1 MMNTKLL
8 RRRFAALVPMGL
20 VVALAMTGCGSG
32 GGGGGGNTG
41 GAEQKTITIAT
52 SNDAPFSFT
61 EQGSGELKGID
72 GDMINAIAE
81 SKGWKVKVFTS
92 EFATLIAALNAKKA
106 DAIVDAMYIT
116 DERKK
121 EINFTDPWY
130 TEGEAMVVPAD
141 SSLASRDDVKGKVLG
156 AQTGTVF
163 KDLVDS
169 LGGSQVKLFD
179 SQAALL
185 AAVENKQV
193 DAVFT
198 DSAVIGYSLVQKPN
212 PKLKLVS
219 PYTPYYPGIIGAGV
233 RKDDTQLLQD
243 LNSGLAELKKTP
255 KYLEILKK
263 YGLGE
268 ANMSK

>member
-1 MMNTKLL
+1 MKTKFL
-8 RRRFAALVPMGL
+8 RKRFAALVPMG
-20 VVALAMTGCGSG
+20 VAVALAMTACGSTG
-32 GGGGGGNTG
+32 GGGGATG
-41 GAEQKTITIAT
+41 GGDQKTITIAT

-61 EQGSGELKGID
+61 DQATGELKGID
-72 GDMINAIAE
+72 GEMINAIAE
-81 SKGWKVKVFTS
+81 AKGWKIKVFTS
-92 EFATLIAALNAKKA
+92 EYATLIAALNAKKA

-116 DERKK
+116 EDRKK
-121 EINFTDPWY
+121 QINFTDPWY

-141 SSLASRDDVKGKVLG
+141 STLASRDDVKGKVLG

-212 PKLKLVS
+212 PKLKIV
-219 PYTPYYPGIIGAGV
+219 TPYEPFYPGIIGAGV
-233 RKDDTQLLQD
+233 RKEDTQLLQD
-243 LNSGLAELKKTP
+243 LNSGLADLKKSP

-268 ANMSK
+268 ANMAK

>member
-1 MMNTKLL
+1 MMKTKIL
-8 RRRFAALVPMGL
+8 RKRFAALVPMG
-20 VVALAMTGCGSG
+20 VAVALAMTACGSG
-32 GGGGGGNTG
+32 GSGGGASGGG
-41 GAEQKTITIAT
+41 DQKTITIAT

-61 EQGSGELKGID
+61 DQASGELKGID
-72 GDMINAIAE
+72 GEMINAIAQA
-81 SKGWKVKVFTS
+81 KGWKIKVFTS
-92 EFATLIAALNAKKA
+92 EYATLIAALNAKKA
-106 DAIVDAMYIT
+106 DVIVDAMYIT
-116 DERKK
+116 DDRKK
-121 EINFTDPWY
+121 QINFTDPWY

-141 SSLASRDDVKGKVLG
+141 STLASRDDVKGKVLG

-219 PYTPYYPGIIGAGV
+219 PYKPFYPGIIGAGV
-233 RKDDTQLLQD
+233 RKEDSQLLQD
-243 LNSGLAELKKTP
+243 LNSGLADLKKSS
-255 KYLEILKK
+255 KYQEILKK
-263 YGLGE
+263 YGLTE
-268 ANMSK
+268 ANAVK

>member
-1 MMNTKLL
+1 MMNTKML
-8 RRRFAALVPMGL
+8 RKRFAALVPMG
-20 VVALAMTGCGSG
+20 VAVALAMTACGSG
-32 GGGGGGNTG
+32 GGGGGASG
-41 GAEQKTITIAT
+41 GGEQKTITIAT

-61 EQGSGELKGID
+61 DQASGELKGID
-72 GDMINAIAE
+72 GEMINAIAQA
-81 SKGWKVKVFTS
+81 KGWKIKVFTS
-92 EFATLIAALNAKKA
+92 EYATLIAALNAKKA
-106 DAIVDAMYIT
+106 DVIVDAMYIT
-116 DERKK
+116 DDRKK
-121 EINFTDPWY
+121 QINFTDPWY

-141 SSLASRDDVKGKVLG
+141 STLASRDDVKGKVLG

-179 SQAALL
+179 SQASLL

-219 PYTPYYPGIIGAGV
+219 PYKPFYPGIIGAGV
-233 RKDDTQLLQD
+233 RKEDSQLLQD
-243 LNSGLAELKKTP
+243 LNSGLADLKKTP

-263 YGLGE
+263 YGLTE
-268 ANMSK
+268 ANAVK

>member
-1 MMNTKLL
+1 MMNTKIL
-8 RRRFAALVPMGL
+8 RKRFAALVPMG
-20 VVALAMTGCGSG
+20 VAVALAMTACGSG
-32 GGGGGGNTG
+32 GGGGGASG
-41 GAEQKTITIAT
+41 GGEQKTITIAT

-61 EQGSGELKGID
+61 DQASGELKGID
-72 GDMINAIAE
+72 GEMINAIAQA
-81 SKGWKVKVFTS
+81 KGWKIKVFTS
-92 EFATLIAALNAKKA
+92 EYATLIAALNAKKA
-106 DAIVDAMYIT
+106 DVIVDAMYIT
-116 DERKK
+116 DDGKK

-141 SSLASRDDVKGKVLG
+141 STLASRDDVKGKVLG

-179 SQAALL
+179 SQASLL

-219 PYTPYYPGIIGAGV
+219 PYKPFYPGIIGAGV
-233 RKDDTQLLQD
+233 RKEDSQLLQD
-243 LNSGLAELKKTP
+243 LNSGLADLKKTP

-263 YGLGE
+263 YGLTE
-268 ANMSK
+268 ANAVK

>member
-1 MMNTKLL
+1 MKTKIL
-8 RRRFAALVPMGL
+8 RKRFAALVPMG
-20 VVALAMTGCGSG
+20 VAVALAMTACGSTG
-32 GGGGGGNTG
+32 GGDGATGGGD
-41 GAEQKTITIAT
+41 QKTITIAT

-61 EQGSGELKGID
+61 DQATGELKGID
-72 GDMINAIAE
+72 GEMINAIAE
-81 SKGWKVKVFTS
+81 AKGWKIKVFTS
-92 EFATLIAALNAKKA
+92 EYATLIAALNAKKA

-116 DERKK
+116 EDRKK
-121 EINFTDPWY
+121 QINFTDPWY

-141 SSLASRDDVKGKVLG
+141 STLASRDDVKGKVLG

-212 PKLKLVS
+212 PKLKIVS
-219 PYTPYYPGIIGAGV
+219 PYEPFYPGIIGAGV

-243 LNSGLAELKKTP
+243 LNSGLADLKKSP

-268 ANMSK
+268 ANMAK

>member
-1 MMNTKLL
+1 MMNKNML
-8 RRRFAALVPMGL
+8 RKRFAALVPMG
-20 VVALAMTGCGSG
+20 VAVALAMTACGSG
-32 GGGGGGNTG
+32 GGGSSYG

-61 EQGSGELKGID
+61 DQATGELKGID
-72 GDMINAIAE
+72 GEMINAIAE
-81 SKGWKVKVFTS
+81 AKGWKVKVFTS

-121 EINFTDPWY
+121 EINFTEPWY

-212 PKLKLVS
+212 PKLKLVE

-233 RKDDTQLLQD
+233 RKEDQQLLDD
-243 LNSGLAELKKTP
+243 LNSGLAELKKSP

-268 ANMSK
+268 ANMVK

>member
-1 MMNTKLL
+1 MSSRLFRN
-8 RRRFAALVPMGL
+8 RFAALVPLG
-20 VVALAMTGCGSG
+20 VATVLALSGCGSS
-32 GGGGGGNTG
+32 G
-41 GAEQKTITIAT
+41 GAPSSGGSEQKTITIAT

-61 EQGSGELKGID
+61 DQASGELKGID
-72 GDMINAIAE
+72 GEMINAIAE
-81 SKGWKVKVFTS
+81 AKGWKVKVFTS
-92 EFATLIAALNAKKA
+92 EYATLIAALNAKKA

-130 TEGEAMVVPAD
+130 TEGEAMVVPSD
-141 SSLASRDDVKGKVLG
+141 STLASRDDVKGKVLG

-163 KDLVDS
+163 KELVDS

-185 AAVENKQV
+185 AAVENRQV

-198 DSAVIGYSLVQKPN
+198 DSAVVGYSLVQKPN
-212 PKLKLVS
+212 PKLKLV
-219 PYTPYYPGIIGAGV
+219 TPYKPFYPGIIGAGV
-233 RKDDTQLLQD
+233 RKDDTQLLGD
-243 LNSGLAELKKTP
+243 LNSGLAELKKSP

-268 ANMSK
+268 ANVAK

>member
-1 MMNTKLL
+1 MMNTKML
-8 RRRFAALVPMGL
+8 RRRFAALVPMGV
-20 VVALAMTGCGSG
+20 VVALAMTACGSG
-32 GGGGGGNTG
+32 GGTGGGTG
-41 GAEQKTITIAT
+41 GGEQKTITIAT

-61 EQGSGELKGID
+61 DQASGELKGID
-72 GDMINAIAE
+72 GDMIKAIADA
-81 SKGWKVKVFTS
+81 KGWKVKVFTS

-106 DAIVDAMYIT
+106 DVIVDAMYIT
-116 DERKK
+116 DDRKK
-121 EINFTDPWY
+121 QINFTDPWY

-141 SSLASRDDVKGKVLG
+141 SNLASRDDVKGKVLG

-212 PKLKLVS
+212 PKLKLVQ
-219 PYTPYYPGIIGAGV
+219 PYKPYYPGIIGAGV
-233 RKDDTQLLQD
+233 RKDDSQLLQD
-243 LNSGLAELKKTP
+243 LNSGLADLKKTP

>member
-1 MMNTKLL
+1 MMNTKIL
-8 RRRFAALVPMGL
+8 RKRFAALVPMG
-20 VVALAMTGCGSG
+20 VAVALAMTACGSG
-32 GGGGGGNTG
+32 GGGGGASG
-41 GAEQKTITIAT
+41 GADQKTITIAT

-61 EQGSGELKGID
+61 DQASGELKGID
-72 GDMINAIAE
+72 GEMINAIAQA
-81 SKGWKVKVFTS
+81 KGWKIKVFTS
-92 EFATLIAALNAKKA
+92 EYATLIAALNAKKA
-106 DAIVDAMYIT
+106 DVIVDAMYIT

-121 EINFTDPWY
+121 QINFTDPWY

-141 SSLASRDDVKGKVLG
+141 STLASRDDVKGKVLG

-179 SQAALL
+179 SQASLL

-219 PYTPYYPGIIGAGV
+219 PYKPFYPGIIGAGV
-233 RKDDTQLLQD
+233 RKEDSQLLQD
-243 LNSGLAELKKTP
+243 LNSGLADLKKTP

-263 YGLGE
+263 YGLTE
-268 ANMSK
+268 ANAVK

>member
-1 MMNTKLL
+1 MKTKIL
-8 RRRFAALVPMGL
+8 RKRFAALVPMG
-20 VVALAMTGCGSG
+20 VAVALAMTACGSSG
-32 GGGGGGNTG
+32 GGAGASG

-61 EQGSGELKGID
+61 DQATGELKGID
-72 GDMINAIAE
+72 GEMVNAIAE
-81 SKGWKVKVFTS
+81 AKGWKIKVFTA
-92 EFATLIAALNAKKA
+92 EYATLIAALNAKKA
-106 DAIVDAMYIT
+106 DVIVDAMYIT
-116 DERKK
+116 DDRKK
-121 EINFTDPWY
+121 QINFTDPWY

-141 SSLASRDDVKGKVLG
+141 STLASRDDVKGKVLG

-219 PYTPYYPGIIGAGV
+219 PYEPFYPGIIGAGV
-233 RKDDTQLLQD
+233 RKDDSQLLQD
-243 LNSGLAELKKTP
+243 LNAGLADLKKTS

-263 YGLGE
+263 YGLTD

>member
-1 MMNTKLL
+1 MMNTKML
-8 RRRFAALVPMGL
+8 RRRFAALVPMGV
-20 VVALAMTGCGSG
+20 VVALALTACGSG
-32 GGGGGGNTG
+32 GGTGGGSTG

-61 EQGSGELKGID
+61 DQASGELKGID
-72 GDMINAIAE
+72 GDMIKAIAE
-81 SKGWKVKVFTS
+81 AKGWKIKVFTS
-92 EFATLIAALNAKKA
+92 EYATLIAAMNAKKA
-106 DAIVDAMYIT
+106 DVIVDAMYIT
-116 DERKK
+116 DDRKK
-121 EINFTDPWY
+121 QINFTDPWY
-130 TEGEAMVVPAD
+130 TEGEAMVVPEG
-141 SSLASRDDVKGKVLG
+141 STLASRDDVKGKVLG

-179 SQAALL
+179 SQASLL

-212 PKLKLVS
+212 PKLKLV
-219 PYTPYYPGIIGAGV
+219 TPYKPFYPGIIGAGV
-233 RKDDTQLLQD
+233 RKDDSQLLQD
-243 LNSGLAELKKTP
+243 LNSGLADLKKSP

>member
-1 MMNTKLL
+1 MMNKEIF
-8 RRRFAALVPMGL
+8 RKRFAALLPMG
-20 VVALAMTGCGSG
+20 VAVALAMTACGSSG
-32 GGGGGGNTG
+32 GGSGSGAGGGD
-41 GAEQKTITIAT
+41 QKTITIAT

-61 EQGSGELKGID
+61 DQGSGELKGID
-72 GDMINAIAE
+72 GEMINAIAQA
-81 SKGWKVKVFTS
+81 KGWKTKVFTS
-92 EFATLIAALNAKKA
+92 EYATLIAALNAKKA
-106 DAIVDAMYIT
+106 DVIVDAMYIT

-121 EINFTDPWY
+121 QINFTDPWY

-141 SSLASRDDVKGKVLG
+141 STLASRDDVKGKILG

-212 PKLKLVS
+212 PKLKVVS
-219 PYTPYYPGIIGAGV
+219 PYKPFYPGIIGAGV
-233 RKDDTQLLQD
+233 RKEDSQLLQD
-243 LNSGLAELKKTP
+243 LNSGLADLKKTP

-263 YGLGE
+263 YGLTE
-268 ANMSK
+268 ANAVK

>member
-1 MMNTKLL
+1 MMNTKIL
-8 RRRFAALVPMGL
+8 RKRFAALVPMG
-20 VVALAMTGCGSG
+20 VAVALAMTACGSG
-32 GGGGGGNTG
+32 GGGGGASG
-41 GAEQKTITIAT
+41 GGDQKTITIAT

-61 EQGSGELKGID
+61 DQASGELKGID
-72 GDMINAIAE
+72 GEMINAIAQA
-81 SKGWKVKVFTS
+81 KGWKIKVFTS
-92 EFATLIAALNAKKA
+92 EYATLIAALNAKKA
-106 DAIVDAMYIT
+106 DVIVDAMYIT

-121 EINFTDPWY
+121 QINFTDPWY

-141 SSLASRDDVKGKVLG
+141 STLASRDDVKGKVLG

-179 SQAALL
+179 SQASLL

-219 PYTPYYPGIIGAGV
+219 PYKPFYPGIIGAGV
-233 RKDDTQLLQD
+233 RKEDSQLLQD
-243 LNSGLAELKKTP
+243 LNSGLADLKKTP

-263 YGLGE
+263 YGLTE
-268 ANMSK
+268 ANAVK

>member
-1 MMNTKLL
+1 MKNTFKLSSPL
-8 RRRFAALVPMGL
+8 KALVPMGM
-20 VVALAMTGCGSG
+20 VVALALTGCGSG
-32 GGGGGGNTG
+32 GSSSAGGT
-41 GAEQKTITIAT
+41 EQKTITIGT

-61 EQGSGELKGID
+61 DQGTGALKGID
-72 GDMINAIAE
+72 GEMINAIAAN
-81 SKGWKVKVFTS
+81 KGWKIKVFTS
-92 EFATLIAALNAKKA
+92 EYATLIAALSAKKA
-106 DAIVDAMYIT
+106 DVIVDAMYIT

-121 EINFTDPWY
+121 KINFTDPWY
-130 TEGEAMVVPAD
+130 TEGEAMVVPGD
-141 SSLASRDDVKGKVLG
+141 STLTSRDDVKGKVLG

-169 LGGSQVKLFD
+169 LGGKQVKLFD

-198 DSAVIGYSLVQKPN
+198 DSAVIAYSLVQKPN

-219 PYTPYYPGIIGAGV
+219 PYKPYYPGIIGAGV
-233 RKDDTQLLQD
+233 RKDDMQLLKD
-243 LNSGLAELKKTP
+243 LNSGLADLKKTP
-255 KYLEILKK
+255 KYMEILKK

-268 ANMSK
+268 ANSSK

>member
-1 MMNTKLL
+1 MMNTKIL
-8 RRRFAALVPMGL
+8 RKRFAALVPMG
-20 VVALAMTGCGSG
+20 VAVALAMTACGSG
-32 GGGGGGNTG
+32 GGGSTGGG
-41 GAEQKTITIAT
+41 EQKTITIAT

-61 EQGSGELKGID
+61 DQATGELKGID
-72 GDMINAIAE
+72 GEMMNAIAE
-81 SKGWKVKVFTS
+81 AKGWKIKVFTS
-92 EFATLIAALNAKKA
+92 EYATLIAALNAKKA

-116 DERKK
+116 DDRKK
-121 EINFTDPWY
+121 QINFTDPWY

-141 SSLASRDDVKGKVLG
+141 STLASRDDVKGKVLG

-169 LGGSQVKLFD
+169 LGGSEVKLFD

-219 PYTPYYPGIIGAGV
+219 PYEPYYPGIIGAGV
-233 RKDDTQLLQD
+233 RKEDSQLLQD
-243 LNSGLAELKKTP
+243 LNSGLADLKKTP

-268 ANMSK
+268 ANMAQ

>member
-1 MMNTKLL
+1 M
-8 RRRFAALVPMGL
+8 
-20 VVALAMTGCGSG
+20 
-32 GGGGGGNTG
+32 
-41 GAEQKTITIAT
+41 
-52 SNDAPFSFT
+52 
-61 EQGSGELKGID
+61 
-72 GDMINAIAE
+72 
-81 SKGWKVKVFTS
+81 
-92 EFATLIAALNAKKA
+92 
-106 DAIVDAMYIT
+106 IVDAMYIT
-116 DERKK
+116 DDRKK
-121 EINFTDPWY
+121 QINFTDPWY
-130 TEGEAMVVPAD
+130 TEGEAMVVPSD
-141 SSLASRDDVKGKVLG
+141 STLTSRDDVKGKVLG

-219 PYTPYYPGIIGAGV
+219 PYKPFYPGIIGAGV
-233 RKDDTQLLQD
+233 RKDDTQLLAD
-243 LNSGLAELKKTP
+243 LNSGLADLKKTP

-263 YGLGE
+263 YGLDDS
-268 ANMSK
+268 NMSK

>member
-1 MMNTKLL
+1 MMNTKIL
-8 RRRFAALVPMGL
+8 RKRFAALVPMG
-20 VVALAMTGCGSG
+20 VAVALAMTACGSG
-32 GGGGGGNTG
+32 GGGGGASG
-41 GAEQKTITIAT
+41 GGEQKTITIAT

-61 EQGSGELKGID
+61 DQASGELKGID
-72 GDMINAIAE
+72 GEMINAIAQA
-81 SKGWKVKVFTS
+81 KGWKIKVFTS
-92 EFATLIAALNAKKA
+92 EYATLIAALNAKKA
-106 DAIVDAMYIT
+106 DVIVDAMYIT
-116 DERKK
+116 DDRKK
-121 EINFTDPWY
+121 QINFTDPWY

-141 SSLASRDDVKGKVLG
+141 STLASRDDVKGKVLG

-179 SQAALL
+179 SQASLL

-219 PYTPYYPGIIGAGV
+219 PYKPFYPGIIGAGV
-233 RKDDTQLLQD
+233 RKEDSQLLQD
-243 LNSGLAELKKTP
+243 LNSGLADLKKTP

-263 YGLGE
+263 YGLTE
-268 ANMSK
+268 ANAVK

>member
-1 MMNTKLL
+1 
-8 RRRFAALVPMGL
+8 MG
-20 VVALAMTGCGSG
+20 VAVALAMTACGSG
-32 GGGGGGNTG
+32 GGGCGASGGGD
-41 GAEQKTITIAT
+41 QKTITIAT

-61 EQGSGELKGID
+61 DQASGELKGID
-72 GDMINAIAE
+72 GEMINAIAE
-81 SKGWKVKVFTS
+81 AKGWKIKVFTS
-92 EFATLIAALNAKKA
+92 EYATLIAALNAKKA
-106 DAIVDAMYIT
+106 DVIVDAMYIT

-121 EINFTDPWY
+121 QINFTDPWY

-141 SSLASRDDVKGKVLG
+141 STLASRDDVKGKILG

-179 SQAALL
+179 SQASLL

-219 PYTPYYPGIIGAGV
+219 PYKPFYPGHHRRRRPQGGFAAAPGPELRAGGPQE
-233 RKDDTQLLQD
+233 DLQV
-243 LNSGLAELKKTP
+243 P
-255 KYLEILKK
+255 
-263 YGLGE
+263 
-268 ANMSK
+268 

>member
-1 MMNTKLL
+1 MKCSIKPRKGLK
-8 RRRFAALVPMGL
+8 ALIPMGV
-20 VVALAMTGCGSG
+20 VVALALTACGSG
-32 GGGGGGNTG
+32 SSTGSASGGG
-41 GAEQKTITIAT
+41 EQKTITIAT

-61 EQGSGELKGID
+61 DQASGELKGID
-72 GDMINAIAE
+72 GEMINAIAAN
-81 SKGWKVKVFTS
+81 KGWKVKVFTS
-92 EFATLIAALNAKKA
+92 EFATLIAALSAKKA

-116 DERKK
+116 DDRKK
-121 EINFTDPWY
+121 QINFTDPWY

-141 SSLASRDDVKGKVLG
+141 STLASRDDVKGKVLG

-163 KDLVDS
+163 KELVDS

-185 AAVENKQV
+185 AAVENRQV

-212 PKLKLVS
+212 PKLKLVT
-219 PYTPYYPGIIGAGV
+219 PYKPYYPGIIGAGV
-233 RKDDTQLLQD
+233 RKDDTQMLND
-243 LNSGLAELKKTP
+243 LNSGLADLKKTP

-268 ANMSK
+268 DNMVK

>member
-1 MMNTKLL
+1 MNTKIL
-8 RRRFAALVPMGL
+8 RKRFAALVPMG
-20 VVALAMTGCGSG
+20 VAVALAMTACGSG
-32 GGGGGGNTG
+32 GGGGGASG
-41 GAEQKTITIAT
+41 GGEQKTITIAT

-61 EQGSGELKGID
+61 DQASGELKGID
-72 GDMINAIAE
+72 GEMINAIAQA
-81 SKGWKVKVFTS
+81 KGWKIKVFTS
-92 EFATLIAALNAKKA
+92 EYATLIAALNAKKA
-106 DAIVDAMYIT
+106 DVIVDAMYIT
-116 DERKK
+116 DDRKK
-121 EINFTDPWY
+121 QINFTDPWY

-141 SSLASRDDVKGKVLG
+141 STLASRDDVKGKVLG

-179 SQAALL
+179 SQASLL

-219 PYTPYYPGIIGAGV
+219 PYKPFYPGIIGAGV
-233 RKDDTQLLQD
+233 RKEDSQLLQD
-243 LNSGLAELKKTP
+243 LNSGLADLKKTP

-263 YGLGE
+263 YGLTE
-268 ANMSK
+268 ANAVK

>member
-1 MMNTKLL
+1 MSKRL
-8 RRRFAALVPMGL
+8 RALIPMGV
-20 VVALAMTGCGSG
+20 VVALALTACGSG
-32 GGGGGGNTG
+32 SSTGSASGGG
-41 GAEQKTITIAT
+41 EQKTITIAT

-61 EQGSGELKGID
+61 DQASGELKGID
-72 GDMINAIAE
+72 GEMINAIAAN
-81 SKGWKVKVFTS
+81 KGWKVKVFTS
-92 EFATLIAALNAKKA
+92 EFATLIAALSAKKA
-106 DAIVDAMYIT
+106 DVIVDAMYIT
-116 DERKK
+116 DDRKK
-121 EINFTDPWY
+121 QINFTDPWY

-141 SSLASRDDVKGKVLG
+141 STLASRDDVKGKVLG

-198 DSAVIGYSLVQKPN
+198 DSAVVGYSLVQKPN
-212 PKLKLVS
+212 PKLKLV
-219 PYTPYYPGIIGAGV
+219 TPYKPFYPGIIGAGV
-233 RKDDTQLLQD
+233 RKDDTQMLND
-243 LNSGLAELKKTP
+243 LNSGLADLKKSP

-263 YGLGE
+263 YGLTE
-268 ANMSK
+268 ANAAK

>member
-1 MMNTKLL
+1 MKSSIKLSKRL
-8 RRRFAALVPMGL
+8 RALLPMG
-20 VVALAMTGCGSG
+20 VVAVLALSACGSGSSTG
-32 GGGGGGNTG
+32 GGGGG
-41 GAEQKTITIAT
+41 EQKTVTIAT

-61 EQGSGELKGID
+61 DQATGELKGID
-72 GDMINAIAE
+72 GEMMNEIAA

-92 EFATLIAALNAKKA
+92 EFATLIAALSAKKA

-116 DERKK
+116 DDRKK
-121 EINFTDPWY
+121 QIDFTDPWY

-141 SSLASRDDVKGKVLG
+141 STLASRDDVKGKVLG

-212 PKLKLVS
+212 PKLKLVT
-219 PYTPYYPGIIGAGV
+219 PYTPFYPGIIGAGV
-233 RKDDTQLLQD
+233 RKDDTQLLKD
-243 LNSGLAELKKTP
+243 LNSGLADLKKSP

-263 YGLGE
+263 YGLTE
-268 ANMSK
+268 ANAAK

>member
-1 MMNTKLL
+1 MMTTKIL
-8 RRRFAALVPMGL
+8 RKRFAALVPMG
-20 VVALAMTGCGSG
+20 VAVALAMTACGSG
-32 GGGGGGNTG
+32 GGGTGAGGG
-41 GAEQKTITIAT
+41 EQKTITIAT
-52 SNDAPFSFT
+52 SNDAPFSYT
-61 EQGSGELKGID
+61 DQATGELKGID
-72 GDMINAIAE
+72 GEMINAIAE
-81 SKGWKVKVFTS
+81 AKGWKIKVFTT

-116 DERKK
+116 DDRKK

-141 SSLASRDDVKGKVLG
+141 STLASRDDVKGKVLG

-219 PYTPYYPGIIGAGV
+219 PYEPYYPGIIGAGV
-233 RKDDTQLLQD
+233 RKEDTQLLQD
-243 LNSGLAELKKTP
+243 LNSGLAELKKTS

-268 ANMSK
+268 ANMIE